1 MHIPRIK
8 IVETVMPTIIDNGNK
23 NKRYNIIFS
32 MKLECI
38 FLND

>member
-23 NKRYNIIFS
+23 NKRYNIIGHVQ
-32 MKLECI
+32 CP
-38 FLND
+38 